1 MKQSTTWIRLYFTL
15 VVFLLACLIVLAL
28 PGASQADDPD
38 TYTPDPESP
47 TSNVN
52 ITVDSDDD
60 GVTIYIGIT
69 DASPG
74 TPGDVVSDGDSTG
87 SDSSGP
93 SCTANPMELGLGH
106 MEWLLAES
114 PLHPGDSP
122 WTVECDDGYF
132 GVVWVPINTDPAD
145 VQVVIGP
152 PDPID
157 PLSVAAEL
165 RDQLPIPEMAIS
177 ANPDT
182 GLVAL
187 PSWFWVDGYDGAPIS
202 SSSTLGG
209 ITVEVQIVPQRYTW
223 SFGDGGILETI
234 SPGEPYPAESDIQ
247 HSYEQSSLGAGGA
260 FVVTV
265 EIGFSAQYRVNGGAW
280 QSLDAITRSFA
291 GDYPVQQLQSVLTE
305 D

>member
-1 MKQSTTWIRLYFTL
+1 MKQLRGLWVL
-15 VVFLLACLIVLAL
+15 FLMIGLM
-28 PGASQADDPD
+28 ASPRAVIADDPD
-38 TYTPDPESP
+38 PDDGYTPQPDTPPAADISVQ
-47 TSNVN
+47 SH
-52 ITVDSDDD
+52 DD
-60 GVTIYIGIT
+60 GVTIYISIT
-69 DASPG
+69 DTSPG
-74 TPGDVVSDGDSTG
+74 SPGDVVSDGDGTG
-87 SDSSGP
+87 GNSSAP
-93 SCTANPMELGLGH
+93 SCTADVMNVGLGLL
-106 MEWLLAES
+106 EWLMAEA
-114 PLHPGDSP
+114 PLHPGAAP
-122 WTVECDDGYF
+122 WTVHCDDGFF

-145 VQVVIGP
+145 VQVVIGA

-165 RDQLPIPEMAIS
+165 RDRLAVPEMAIS

-187 PSWFWVDGYDGAPIS
+187 PSWFWVDGYDGTPIS
-202 SSSTLGG
+202 SSTTLGG

-223 SFGDGGILETI
+223 SFGDGGTLETT

-265 EIGFSAQYRVNGGAW
+265 EISFSAQYRVNGDAW
-280 QSLDAITRSFA
+280 QSLDAITRSFTI
-291 GDYPVQQLQSVLTE
+291 DYPVQQLQSVLTE

>member
-1 MKQSTTWIRLYFTL
+1 MNR
-15 VVFLLACLIVLAL
+15 LIVLVGL
-28 PGASQADDPD
+28 LIGVVTSPMGVFADDPD
-38 TYTPDPESP
+38 PDDGYTPQPDTPPAAE
-47 TSNVN
+47 
-52 ITVDSDDD
+52 IIVDSNND
-60 GVTIYIGIT
+60 GVTIYISIT
-69 DASPG
+69 DTSPG
-74 TPGDVVSDGDSTG
+74 IPGDAVSDGDGTG
-87 SDSSGP
+87 GDNSGP

-132 GVVWVPINTDPAD
+132 GVVWVPINTDPDD

-157 PLSVAAEL
+157 PLSVATDL
-165 RDQLPIPEMAIS
+165 RDHLPVPDMTIS

-187 PSWFWVDGYDGAPIS
+187 PSWFWIDGYDGAPIS

-209 ITVEVQIVPQRYTW
+209 VTVEVQIVPQRYTW
-223 SFGDGGILETI
+223 SFGDGGAIETT
-234 SPGEPYPAESDIQ
+234 SPGQPYPAESDIQ

-260 FVVTV
+260 FAVTV
-265 EIGFSAQYRVNGGAW
+265 EISFSAQYRVNSGAW

-291 GDYPVQQLQSVLTE
+291 GDYPVQQLQAVLTE

>member
-1 MKQSTTWIRLYFTL
+1 VKRLIGL
-15 VVFLLACLIVLAL
+15 CALILIVI
-28 PGASQADDPD
+28 GVSASPRAVIADDPD
-38 TYTPDPESP
+38 PDDGYTPQPDTPPAAEISVQ
-47 TSNVN
+47 SNE
-52 ITVDSDDD
+52 D

-69 DASPG
+69 DTSPG
-74 TPGDVVSDGDSTG
+74 VPGDAVSDGDSTG

-106 MEWLLAES
+106 IEWLIAES
-114 PLHPGDSP
+114 PFHPGDSP

-132 GVVWVPINTDPAD
+132 GVVWVPMNTDPAD

-165 RDQLPIPEMAIS
+165 RDQLPVPDMAIS

-182 GLVAL
+182 GLVGL

-223 SFGDGGILETI
+223 SFGDGANLDTT
-234 SPGEPYPAESDIQ
+234 SPGQPYPAESDIQ

-260 FVVTV
+260 FAVTV
-265 EIGFSAQYRVNGGAW
+265 EISFSAQYRVNGGAW
-280 QSLDAITRSFA
+280 QSLDAITRSFTSN
-291 GDYPVQQLQSVLTE
+291 YPVQQLQSVLTGN
-305 D
+305 